1 MGYRSSCDGVAKK
14 GKTKG
19 TMMAGGGM
27 VAMKKG
33 GTAKESMMEKKMGK
47 GMAKTKM
54 QKVAKAAVKGH
65 ESRMHKGKKKMAEG
79 GMVPPAPTK
88 TVKMRQGG
96 SC

>member
-1 MGYRSSCDGVAKK
+1 MGYRTAADGPIVKQ
-14 GKTKG
+14 GGTKG

-33 GTAKESMMEKKMGK
+33 GKAHSDIKKDKPMMK
-47 GMAKTKM
+47 
-54 QKVAKAAVKGH
+54 KVAKAAVKSH
-65 ESRMHKGKKKMAEG
+65 EKRMHKGKKMAAG